1 MLAQSYAGSAM
12 VTLSGGQRERFW
24 RTMERDAVPVSVLPM
39 SKATGRWVKP
49 SMRVRARYLKGS
61 DKLRHATLTEL
72 VA

>member
-1 MLAQSYAGSAM
+1 M
-12 VTLSGGQRERFW
+12 VTLAGPQRERFW
-24 RTMERDAVPVSVLPM
+24 RTMERDTVPAPVIAM
-39 SKATGRWVKP
+39 SKAAGRWVKP